1 MSVFHLLKD
10 RHGSSSAEFALV
22 LPLLL
27 IFLFGIIDAGRF
39 LWEYNRAEKATQ
51 MGARMAV
58 VTDVVASD
66 LVTNDYVGID
76 GLAEG
81 DPIPASAL
89 GTITCDDVQC
99 SCTGACVG
107 IGGGRND
114 AAFTNIVDRMKQMK
128 PNITPANVE
137 VLYSGSGLG
146 YAGDPSGM
154 DVSPLVTVRLK
165 DLEFRPI
172 TSLLFASFDMPSF
185 TTTLTAEDSVGNLS
199 N

>member
-1 MSVFHLLKD
+1 MSVFHLLKN
-10 RHGSSSAEFALV
+10 RRGSSSAEFALV

-39 LWEYNRAEKATQ
+39 LWEFNRAEKATQ

-66 LVTNDYVGID
+66 LVTNDYVGVD
-76 GLAEG
+76 GLEEG

-89 GTITCDDVQC
+89 GTITCDDTQC
-99 SCTGACVG
+99 SCTGACEG
-107 IGGGRND
+107 IGGGRNS
-114 AAFTNIVDRMKQMK
+114 AAFTNIVDRMKVID
-128 PNITPANVE
+128 PSITAANVE

-165 DLEFRPI
+165 ELDFKPI
-172 TSLLFASFDMPSF
+172 TLLLFANFRMPSF
-185 TTTLTAEDSVGNLS
+185 TTTLTAEDSVGNIS